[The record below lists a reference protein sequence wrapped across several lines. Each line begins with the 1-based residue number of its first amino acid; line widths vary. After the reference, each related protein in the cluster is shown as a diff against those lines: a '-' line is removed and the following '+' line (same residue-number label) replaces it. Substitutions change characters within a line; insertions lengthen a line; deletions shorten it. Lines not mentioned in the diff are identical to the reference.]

1 MNPKSS
7 KLMHTGVRCRRER
20 GMTMIEALV
29 ALLVLSIGLLG
40 VAALQM
46 TSLRNTHSAHMRS
59 QATALASDIADRMR
73 ANRTVAMTGA
83 YNIAL
88 GATLPTPATLAEI
101 DLAAWKNSLAAT
113 FPVGDGAVAIDP
125 ATNIARITIQWDD
138 SRGQDAPLQFVTQTR
153 L

>member
-1 MNPKSS
+1 MSPEAMNM
-7 KLMHTGVRCRRER
+7 MHQGKRLSRER

-46 TSLRNTHSAHMRS
+46 SSLRNTHAAHMRS
-59 QATALASDIADRMR
+59 QATALANDITDRMR
-73 ANRTVAMTGA
+73 ANRTVAVAGA

-88 GATLPTPATLAEI
+88 GTTPVTPASLADI
-101 DLAAWKNSLAAT
+101 DLAAWKASLAAT
-113 FPVGDGAVAIDP
+113 FPSGDGAVAVDP
-125 ATNIARITIQWDD
+125 VTNVAQITIQLDD
-138 SRGQDAPLQFVTQTR
+138 SRGQDALLTFVTRTR